1 MRTGVR
7 IAVLAAWLAALG
19 TWAQPARA
27 HEVAEPVISGNPL
40 LSAQDR
46 KAYRAAFHKVDKKA
60 YRSARRLAK
69 KAKERLPA
77 KVIQWLG
84 LSAER
89 PHAGFAEVA
98 RFLEQNPEWP
108 GQGALRRN
116 AELAMPGDL
125 PDERLSAWFAAR
137 PPVTPAG
144 AVRYAGALMRAG
156 EQMRANELLRK
167 TWIERDF
174 GRRDERAFRKRFAKL
189 LRREDELARLD
200 RLLWDRKYG
209 SAKRQA
215 RRLGKAHAAL
225 AEARIALARRAPGV
239 DWAIRRV
246 PAELKND
253 PGLVYER
260 ALWRRRKNRYEG
272 VIELLDPPN
281 PAAPRPERWWPLRK
295 WAARQAYMK
304 GDISV
309 AYRIARAHGLETG
322 LGFAEGEWLAGWI
335 ALRFLQRPET
345 AYGHFT
351 RFNKGVSSPI
361 SLARSAYWAGQAARA
376 MAPSDPEG
384 DWPTT
389 ARRWDEEAARY
400 SATFYGQLASR
411 RLAHPI
417 AIEIAAPRPPDAQ
430 ARSAFG
436 RRELVR
442 VVRMLGELGE
452 AKPHKRFL
460 LRLLA
465 LARSA
470 GDYAL
475 LADLAHEQGRPDIA
489 LRTAKAARK
498 AGTVLFDDLFPTRR
512 IPEAKGSEPALVLA
526 VIRQESAFY
535 KGAVSRAGAR
545 GLMQLMPRTAKRVA
559 RRIKVRY
566 SRKKLLTDPEYNLR
580 LGRAYLSDLTA
591 EYNGS
596 YVLALAAYNAGP
608 ARANQ
613 WIKAFGDPRD
623 SAIDAIDWIESI
635 PFDETRNYVQRILES
650 LIVYRR
656 HLGVPDGDPLL
667 PRAGAAFESLAK
679 SPAPD

>member
-1 MRTGVR
+1 MRTGIR

-27 HEVAEPVISGNPL
+27 HELAEPVITANAL

-46 KAYRAAFHKVDKKA
+46 KAYRAAFHKVDKKR
-60 YRSARRLAK
+60 YPSARKLAK

-77 KVIQWLG
+77 KVIQWLA

-89 PHAGFAEVA
+89 PHAGFAEIA
-98 RFLEQNPEWP
+98 RFLERNPGWP

-116 AELAMPGDL
+116 AEMAMPEDL
-125 PDERLSAWFAAR
+125 PDERLRAWFAAR
-137 PPVTPAG
+137 SPVTPAG
-144 AVRYAGALMRAG
+144 ALRYADALMRAG
-156 EQMRANELLRK
+156 EQARATELLRAA
-167 TWIERDF
+167 WIERDF

-189 LRREDELARLD
+189 LRREHDLARLD
-200 RLLWDRKYG
+200 RLLWDRKYRP
-209 SAKRQA
+209 AKRQA
-215 RRLGKAHAAL
+215 RRLGKAYAAL

-246 PAELKND
+246 PAELETD

-260 ALWRRRKNRYEG
+260 ARWRRHKNRYEG

-295 WAARQAYMK
+295 WAARQALTQ
-304 GDISV
+304 GDASV
-309 AYRIARAHGLETG
+309 AYRIARAHGMAAG

-335 ALRFLQRPET
+335 ALRFLKRPET
-345 AYGHFT
+345 AYEHFT

-361 SLARSAYWAGQAARA
+361 SLARSAFWAGQAARA
-376 MAPSDPEG
+376 MAPNDPKG

-389 ARRWDEEAARY
+389 ARRWYEEAARY
-400 SATFYGQLASR
+400 GTTFYGQLASR
-411 RLAHPI
+411 RLGRPV
-417 AIEIAAPRPPDAQ
+417 AIDIPAPRPPDAQ
-430 ARSAFG
+430 ARAAFD

-452 AKPHKRFL
+452 AGLHERFL

-470 GDYAL
+470 DDYAL
-475 LADLAHEQGRPDIA
+475 VADLAHEQGRPDIA
-489 LRTAKAARK
+489 VRTAKAARK
-498 AGTVLFDDLFPTRR
+498 AGTILFDDLFPSPR

-580 LGRAYLSDLTA
+580 LGRTYLTDLTA
-591 EYNGS
+591 EYDGS

-623 SAIDAIDWIESI
+623 PAIDTIDWIESI

-656 HLGVPDGDPLL
+656 HLGVPDGDPLM
-667 PRAGAAFESLAK
+667 PAAGPSFKSLAK
-679 SPAPD
+679 SPETD